1 MPSLKS
7 CSQVSWVKRHQ
18 VSAQFN
24 FKNTALLVVV
34 IQITPNQS
42 SLQLLSSVEPHWI
55 FPWLISR
62 REKLSLQDLGWLCD
76 TIDWCEYYWIYTQ
89 PSHFQIIHVDHQ
101 FQISSLNSGIPL
113 AIVRAFIYC
122 VNQPNNPRE
131 CPGPELST
139 TRVRLTDECESTC
152 SSQGPCV
159 PPSCISEPRF
169 EQFFC
174 PDGCLQQGDL
184 AKIGHFYAFTR
195 KSRESVPW
203 ACMFEV
209 SNWQD
214 TNTVEPRLGCIQWKI
229 TASQL
234 QNNTFSAL
242 VSWAADIKNLCAT
255 VQGCIGHSW
264 QFWLPNVIAS
274 WEQGCDGEA
283 ISDH

>member
-113 AIVRAFIYC
+113 AIVRAFLYC

-169 EQFFC
+169 EQFLVQMDASSKETWQRLDISTPSLESPGSLYLGHACLRSQIGRIQTQLSHVSAAYNERSRHHNSRTTLFQHWC
-174 PDGCLQQGDL
+174 PEQRTL
-184 AKIGHFYAFTR
+184 KIF
-195 KSRESVPW
+195 VPQCRD
-203 ACMFEV
+203 A
-209 SNWQD
+209 
-214 TNTVEPRLGCIQWKI
+214 
-229 TASQL
+229 
-234 QNNTFSAL
+234 
-242 VSWAADIKNLCAT
+242 
-255 VQGCIGHSW
+255 
-264 QFWLPNVIAS
+264 
-274 WEQGCDGEA
+274 
-283 ISDH
+283 